1 MKNLIK
7 NSMLVLASVVAMGVS
22 IAFAENA
29 VTADTDH
36 YNVVF
41 ENDKVRVVRITYGPG
56 EKSVMHEH
64 GDGVVVF
71 LTDTSTRMTLADG
84 TSEDT
89 VGKAGDVQWSPAQEH
104 LPENTDDEAMEAL
117 YIELKN

>member
-7 NSMLVLASVVAMGVS
+7 NSMLLLASIVAISVS
-22 IAFAENA
+22 VAYAENA

-36 YNVVF
+36 YNVVL
-41 ENDKVRVVRITYGPG
+41 ENDKVRVVRITYGAG

-71 LTDTSTRMTLADG
+71 LTDSSTKMTLADG

-89 VGKAGDVQWSPAQEH
+89 VGKAGDVQWAPAQEH
-104 LPENTDDEAMEAL
+104 LPENTGEAMEAF

>member
-1 MKNLIK
+1 MKNVINK
-7 NSMLVLASVVAMGVS
+7 SMLLASVVSLGIPVAL
-22 IAFAENA
+22 AENA

-36 YNVVF
+36 YSVVF
-41 ENDKVRVVRITYGPG
+41 ENDQVRVVRITYGAG

-71 LTDTSTRMTLADG
+71 LTDTSTKMNMADG

-89 VGKAGDVQWSPAQEH
+89 VGKAGDVQWSPAQMH
-104 LPENTDDEAMEAL
+104 LPENTGEAMEAL
-117 YIELKN
+117 YIELK